1 MWQTALAGGLLGLVS
16 SLHCVGMCGPLALA
30 LPVQQFSKAGQSLAY
45 TAYHTGR
52 VTTYSL
58 LGLLF
63 GWAGRG
69 VYIAGLQQWLS
80 VILGVV
86 TLFLAVHYFI
96 PRKQLQFSWMQ
107 RFTQWVQQWMGR
119 FLRQGKKRH
128 YFLLGMTNGLLPCG
142 MVYIAVAAA
151 LSSSSMGNA
160 VVFMAMF
167 GAGTLPA
174 MLALTSLRYILSLD
188 IRRQFRKAVPWF
200 ITAMG
205 VILILR
211 GLNLGIP
218 FISPVMAEAPPD
230 PVICH

>member
-1 MWQTALAGGLLGLVS
+1 MWQAALAGGLLGLVS

-30 LPVQQFSKAGQSLAY
+30 LPVQQFSRWGQTVAY
-45 TAYHTGR
+45 AAYHTGR

-80 VILGVV
+80 VILGIVM
-86 TLFLAVHYFI
+86 LFMAFHSFVLKHQV
-96 PRKQLQFSWMQ
+96 QFSRLQ
-107 RFTQWVQQWMGR
+107 QFTQWVQQWMGR
-119 FLRQGKKRH
+119 FLRHGQKRH

-151 LSSSSMGNA
+151 LSSGSVANA
-160 VVFMAMF
+160 VVFMALF

-174 MLALTSLRYILSLD
+174 MLALTSLRFALSLNV
-188 IRRQFRKAVPWF
+188 RRRFRKAVPWF

-218 FISPVMAEAPPD
+218 FISPVLAEAPPE